1 MALVNRDSQLSVST
15 IQQSTRESNSSVKV
29 LDEETYVQS
38 LNKIIQRDFFPEL
51 PKLRA
56 QHEYLDAVEHNDV
69 EKLREISAR
78 YQVTQTPHGSLATP
92 ATFETPS
99 TIHGT
104 PAPSETITHN
114 NREAYG
120 PSQGKSSAENQSD
133 SKKEESDLTLDR
145 FLSKNTSEDNASFE
159 QIMDTSIQK
168 HREKYQ
174 WLYEKEEEQKE
185 RKEKILALP
194 APEDGDQFKY
204 EDRPSMIETWNYTNK
219 NVLMYYP
226 DGVDASAQE
235 KNRRKVYKET
245 GNTACKQQCCDG
257 KLAAAAASHLASKQ
271 GKIGVDGQLQGASE
285 TPRVNGFGFVA
296 TPSPAPGVDASP
308 LMTWGSIEG
317 TPFRLDG
324 GDTPI
329 TATPGP
335 TFKMPEPKKR
345 DQLGVALADKVSRK
359 HREKR
364 RDALAKATA
373 LIGRSPKHTNTVDR
387 LGQMSSAAQRLAS
400 QRLGIRTGTDKSLRA
415 SYTPSPA
422 YERSASSTP
431 VHHHRSTPATPKDP
445 SSTPDQSVSLTDNL
459 LKLPKH

>member
-1 MALVNRDSQLSVST
+1 MCL
-15 IQQSTRESNSSVKV
+15 
-29 LDEETYVQS
+29 
-38 LNKIIQRDFFPEL
+38 FP
-51 PKLRA
+51 
-56 QHEYLDAVEHNDV
+56 
-69 EKLREISAR
+69 S
-78 YQVTQTPHGSLATP
+78 ATP

-235 KNRRKVYKET
+235 KIEGKYTKRQEIQHVNSRFKRDPFPDE
-245 GNTACKQQCCDG
+245 CCDG

-296 TPSPAPGVDASP
+296 TPSPAPGN
-308 LMTWGSIEG
+308 SIHFQG
-317 TPFRLDG
+317 RP
-324 GDTPI
+324 
-329 TATPGP
+329 
-335 TFKMPEPKKR
+335 
-345 DQLGVALADKVSRK
+345 VAL
-359 HREKR
+359 
-364 RDALAKATA
+364 
-373 LIGRSPKHTNTVDR
+373 
-387 LGQMSSAAQRLAS
+387 
-400 QRLGIRTGTDKSLRA
+400 
-415 SYTPSPA
+415 
-422 YERSASSTP
+422 
-431 VHHHRSTPATPKDP
+431 
-445 SSTPDQSVSLTDNL
+445 
-459 LKLPKH
+459 